1 MKMVHELGLER
12 RESVR
17 FLSTVRIENKQS
29 LSLVRED
36 QDNATNGQQ
45 AVMLLAMSGRYVAT

>member
-1 MKMVHELGLER
+1 MKVVHELGLER

-17 FLSTVRIENKQS
+17 FLSTVRFENKQS

-45 AVMLLAMSGRYVAT
+45 AVMLIAMSGRYVAT

>member
-17 FLSTVRIENKQS
+17 FLSTVRFENKQS

-45 AVMLLAMSGRYVAT
+45 AVMLIAMSGRYVAT

>member
-17 FLSTVRIENKQS
+17 FLSTVRFENKQS

-36 QDNATNGQQ
+36 QDNATYGQR
-45 AVMLLAMSGRYVAT
+45 AVLSKALSGSYVAI